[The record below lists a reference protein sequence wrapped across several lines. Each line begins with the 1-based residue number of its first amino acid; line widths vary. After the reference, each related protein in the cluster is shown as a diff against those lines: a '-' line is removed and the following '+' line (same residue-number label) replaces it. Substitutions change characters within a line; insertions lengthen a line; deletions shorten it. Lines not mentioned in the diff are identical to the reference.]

1 MFNIY
6 DHAESIIRRCNQP
19 KSDLLGHGK
28 KKEDYLFIPSKS
40 HKPRALAVAHCD
52 TVFGDI
58 PSSQEMARRE
68 ASAQASYQDKLTKFE
83 NGEQKVKPVYYAPS
97 FLSPARREGSNRIV
111 SGALDDRLG
120 VAIILDILPHFMPEF
135 AFDILLTDDEE
146 TGNSTARDFS
156 QDYLAGG
163 EWGEYIDSRLLNYQ
177 FIFEFDRMGVD
188 AATYDFGN
196 SKASN
201 LLSDTGWEE
210 SQGSFTDICDL
221 DSFDLWACN
230 FGCGYHNQHTRSCSV
245 DLRELYINLL
255 KFSYFVEEL
264 GDTVLYN
271 EPKPRYRGW
280 SNAYNYSKSS
290 KVDSYAPYETYV
302 DDDDYYKDEK
312 YDSYVIGRP
321 KPATQP
327 STNNTF
333 IRTTNTVVQSG
344 ISFFQA
350 AIKIANQLKVAYRLS
365 LLHSDPATKKLYEDN
380 FTKGPCGEIFVKNDQ
395 YDEYDAEW
403 QEYINALAE
412 AHPSISELIDE
423 VGLDE
428 PDTEVVDDSVFYV
441 QDDTSRAWDETWD
454 HYRDQYGEESDPYD
468 DDDDQAVIFIA
479 DPKQIEGDDD
489 DEIITAK

>member
-19 KSDLLGHGK
+19 KGDLLGHGK
-28 KKEDYLFIPSKS
+28 AKEDYLFIPSKS
-40 HKPRALAVAHCD
+40 DQPRALAVAHCD

-58 PSSQEMARRE
+58 PSPQEMSRQE
-68 ASAQASYQDKLTKFE
+68 ASAQASYQARLDRYLK
-83 NGEQKVKPVYYAPS
+83 GEEKHKPSYYAPS
-97 FLSPARREGSNRIV
+97 FLSPAKRQGSNKII

-135 AFDILLTDDEE
+135 AYDILLTDDEE

-163 EWGEYIDSRLLNYQ
+163 EWGEYIDSRLINYQ

-188 AATYDFGN
+188 AATYDYGS
-196 SKASN
+196 SKAST

-230 FGCGYHNQHTRSCSV
+230 FGCGYHNQHTRGCSV

-264 GDTVLYN
+264 GDDVLYN
-271 EPKPRYRGW
+271 QPKPRSYGW
-280 SNAYNYSKSS
+280 AGAYNYNRGSGSS
-290 KVDSYAPYETYV
+290 SYASYETYV

-312 YDSYVIGRP
+312 YDKYVIGHP

-327 STNNTF
+327 ASKTYV
-333 IRTTNTVVQSG
+333 RTTNTVIESG

-350 AIKIANQLKVAYRLS
+350 AIKIANQLKVGYRLD
-365 LLHSDPATKKLYEDN
+365 LQYSDPVTKKYHEDN
-380 FTKGPCGEIFVKNDQ
+380 FTKGPCGEIFIKNDQ
-395 YDEYDAEW
+395 YDEYAAEW
-403 QEYINALAE
+403 QEYVDALAKT
-412 AHPSISELIDE
+412 HPGISDLIDE
-423 VGLDE
+423 IDSDTD
-428 PDTEVVDDSVFYV
+428 DTEVIEDSAFYT
-441 QDDTSRAWDETWD
+441 QDDTAKAWDETWD
-454 HYRDQYGEESDPYD
+454 RYQDQYAEESNAYD
-468 DDDDQAVIFIA
+468 EDDDQAVIFIA
-479 DPKQIEGDDD
+479 DTTPIEDED
-489 DEIITAK
+489 DEIVASD